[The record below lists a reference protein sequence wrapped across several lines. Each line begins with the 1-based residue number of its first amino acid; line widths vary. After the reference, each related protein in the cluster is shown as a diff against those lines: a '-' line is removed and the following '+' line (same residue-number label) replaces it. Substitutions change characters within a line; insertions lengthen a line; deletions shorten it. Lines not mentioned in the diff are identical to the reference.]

1 MSNSGGSRDPSV
13 SLSSAPLNMNM
24 QQKLANAAGILL
36 TAAGD
41 LLETDRIRPETFD
54 ALFGNDS
61 LGTLHPRALTGKAI
75 LKRFKSL
82 QEYDELYHELIFSEL
97 QNLDFSQF
105 NDAKKES
112 WLQVLAD
119 NFQDTDAVPISSP
132 PATPIT
138 LHPSQQNP
146 PADPNVNNRSAFTLN
161 WWVVSTFNTM
171 GQAIGK
177 VHLPD
182 APVDEKQTLE
192 GAHPDFN
199 GPVEKRKCTDVMFFI
214 LLVAIWICMTGLGAD
229 SCTHGSPWRLVAPTD
244 SDGKI
249 CGHDEDVTD
258 KSYLYFVGTDL
269 RGACVTE
276 CPSETVNPDTVSDL
290 ICLPEVDASAVSV
303 ETALNSG
310 LCQIQYE
317 SSPMFKYCIFA
328 DETRASL
335 YDTSSL
341 NGVGEEFGADIF
353 TARGY
358 IFGLGFALALIFG
371 FSCTFLLRIPLAL
384 PFLVWG
390 CIIGI
395 GIAFLGTA
403 AYMLSVADEWSNAEP
418 QERENYE
425 INFLKALGWIFI
437 IFLILYICIIVF
449 LRKRILLA
457 MGVVKEACR
466 AIAAMPLIALFPSL
480 QLVGFILFM
489 IPWTFYI
496 VYTAGMGTI
505 STYEDPTT
513 GYMVREMSW
522 STEVKNRG
530 WFFFF
535 CFFWTTQFIIAL
547 GQIIVAMCFAKWYFL
562 REPKNIGSRVILN
575 CTWQGMCYHMGTAAF
590 GSLIL
595 AAIKM
600 VRMFLAKLQAQAGKA
615 NNKFMSTILCCLQ
628 CCLKCFENCV
638 RFLNKNAYIQ
648 TAIFS
653 YNFCTAAKHAFFLI
667 TRNIARVAAVGLLS
681 EIIIFIGK
689 LFIACFATFLTY
701 CAITSA
707 LSDYLYSVVSPTIV
721 TFCVT
726 YVVASIFMTVFHM
739 GIDTIFQC
747 FCVDEE
753 MFKEEPFASSTLQD
767 YIANLPSHKDEKFS
781 GREGTMV

>member
-119 NFQDTDAVPISSP
+119 NFQATDAVPISSP

-182 APVDEKQTLE
+182 APVDRASDRQSASPDAPVDEKQTLE

-214 LLVAIWICMTGLGAD
+214 LLVAIWICMTGLGAN
-229 SCTHGSPWRLVAPTD
+229 SCTYGSPRRLLGPID
-244 SDGKI
+244 SDGQI
-249 CGHDEDVTD
+249 CGHDEDVIE
-258 KSYLYFVGTDL
+258 KPYLYFIDTDL
-269 RGACVTE
+269 RGVCVAE
-276 CPSETVNPDTVSDL
+276 CPSEGVQPDTVSDL
-290 ICLPEVDASAVSV
+290 LCLPKVDASGVSV
-303 ETALNSG
+303 ATALSSG
-310 LCQIQYE
+310 LCQIQYQ
-317 SSPMFKYCIFA
+317 SSPIMKYCIFA
-328 DETRASL
+328 NQTRASL

-341 NGVGEEFGADIF
+341 KNGIGQEFGADIY

-403 AYMLSVADEWSNAEP
+403 AYMLSVADEWASAKP
-418 QERENYE
+418 QVKKDYE
-425 INFLKALGWIFI
+425 INFLKALGW
-437 IFLILYICIIVF
+437 
-449 LRKRILLA
+449 
-457 MGVVKEACR
+457 
-466 AIAAMPLIALFPSL
+466 
-480 QLVGFILFM
+480 
-489 IPWTFYI
+489 
-496 VYTAGMGTI
+496 
-505 STYEDPTT
+505 
-513 GYMVREMSW
+513 
-522 STEVKNRG
+522 
-530 WFFFF
+530 
-535 CFFWTTQFIIAL
+535 
-547 GQIIVAMCFAKWYFL
+547 
-562 REPKNIGSRVILN
+562 
-575 CTWQGMCYHMGTAAF
+575 
-590 GSLIL
+590 
-595 AAIKM
+595 
-600 VRMFLAKLQAQAGKA
+600 
-615 NNKFMSTILCCLQ
+615 
-628 CCLKCFENCV
+628 
-638 RFLNKNAYIQ
+638 
-648 TAIFS
+648 
-653 YNFCTAAKHAFFLI
+653 
-667 TRNIARVAAVGLLS
+667 
-681 EIIIFIGK
+681 
-689 LFIACFATFLTY
+689 
-701 CAITSA
+701 
-707 LSDYLYSVVSPTIV
+707 
-721 TFCVT
+721 
-726 YVVASIFMTVFHM
+726 
-739 GIDTIFQC
+739 
-747 FCVDEE
+747 
-753 MFKEEPFASSTLQD
+753 
-767 YIANLPSHKDEKFS
+767 
-781 GREGTMV
+781 